1 MNPGWRRYL
10 EWQER
15 EAIRQLVRDE
25 QRAALE
31 INDHRV
37 ISRAMEQCF
46 SNLIFENFL
55 PPFKIS
61 NMVWLRHDLLRTY
74 SGKVAKLTIYA
85 SNRME
90 KTVPPPCYQSTRH
103 RQAYTPQFRID
114 FRISSRT
121 KN

>member
-1 MNPGWRRYL
+1 MAKIF
-10 EWQER
+10 QFVSVM
-15 EAIRQLVRDE
+15 QHT
-25 QRAALE
+25 ALE
-31 INDHRV
+31 INYHRV
-37 ISRAMEQCF
+37 ISSAMQHRF
-46 SNLIFENFL
+46 GNLIFENFL